1 MKLQAIFR
9 NGAFRL
15 GVWAAFIILAAALA
29 RLANLETAW
38 IIGVIAI
45 AWVLVAVM
53 ERSLQRAA
61 AAEGDP
67 STPEPAAVLAA
78 PAAPAAPARPAPER
92 APAAAK
98 PAPRDPSTPDPDDWL
113 AGGAEI
119 APGPPPAVRAPA
131 PARAAA
137 APVPA
142 DPIVTIPA
150 APRSVDVAAAAPVQP
165 PVARPADR
173 PAETSVAPAATVR
186 APAAAIPPLEPAVV
200 QPVPMLSPLPRRGP
214 AAGQGSWSLWELER
228 LAREAAG
235 TDRARDE
242 ERSLILMYLRE
253 FANSEGTLGHEFDDL
268 VRESFGD
275 LLSPR

>member
-61 AAEGDP
+61 AAQGDP
-67 STPEPAAVLAA
+67 SAAA
-78 PAAPAAPARPAPER
+78 PAAEPAAPVASARTAPER
-92 APAAAK
+92 APAAPK

-113 AGGAEI
+113 AG
-119 APGPPPAVRAPA
+119 APGAPPAVRAPA

-137 APVPA
+137 APA
-142 DPIVTIPA
+142 PIVTIPA
-150 APRSVDVAAAAPVQP
+150 APRSGDAAAAGSVQP
-165 PVARPADR
+165 PGERPANR
-173 PAETSVAPAATVR
+173 PAETAVAPAATLR
-186 APAAAIPPLEPAVV
+186 APAAAIAPLEPAVV
-200 QPVPMLSPLPRRGP
+200 QPLPMLSPLPRRGP

-275 LLSPR
+275 LLSLR